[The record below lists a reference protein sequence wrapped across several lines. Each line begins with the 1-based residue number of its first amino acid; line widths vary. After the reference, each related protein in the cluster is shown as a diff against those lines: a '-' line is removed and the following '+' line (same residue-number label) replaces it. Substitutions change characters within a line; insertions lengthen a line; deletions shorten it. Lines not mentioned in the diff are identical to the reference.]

1 MRKII
6 FAVGVREKIIFKVG
20 VREKIIFRDFEKSK
34 TNSMRI
40 L

>member
-20 VREKIIFRDFEKSK
+20 VREKIIFRDFEKRK

>member
-20 VREKIIFRDFEKSK
+20 VREKIIFKDFEKRK